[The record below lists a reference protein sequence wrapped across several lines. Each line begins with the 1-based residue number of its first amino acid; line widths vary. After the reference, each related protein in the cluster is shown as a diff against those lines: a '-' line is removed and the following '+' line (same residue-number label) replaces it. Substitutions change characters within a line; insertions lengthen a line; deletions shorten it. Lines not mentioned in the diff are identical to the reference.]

1 MSSLNIFSYVVCLL
15 YTSVMYYM
23 HAYMHLFSCFYRVAT
38 VYQTLLQAFKIIYN
52 ELNKEPFLHGA
63 DIIIT
68 IKKDIINKIY
78 VRRGK
83 IP

>member
-1 MSSLNIFSYVVCLL
+1 M
-15 YTSVMYYM
+15 
-23 HAYMHLFSCFYRVAT
+23 AT